1 MPTLPPP
8 SEIRRL
14 GARAVRIVWA
24 DGHVSEYLNSHL
36 RANCPCAACRGATRA
51 ALPIIGAGE
60 ATLYPVQ
67 LGLVGRYAVS
77 VEWSDGH
84 DTGIYSYQTLR
95 ALCPC
100 AACTVAAGASA
111 GAADRPA

>member
-24 DGHVSEYLNSHL
+24 DGHASEYLNNYL
-36 RANCPCAACRGATRA
+36 REHCPCAACRGTARNS
-51 ALPIIGAGE
+51 LPIVADGE

-67 LGLVGRYAVS
+67 IGLVGRYAVS

-95 ALCPC
+95 QLCPC
-100 AACTVAAGASA
+100 EACLA
-111 GAADRPA
+111 GAATGIGAT